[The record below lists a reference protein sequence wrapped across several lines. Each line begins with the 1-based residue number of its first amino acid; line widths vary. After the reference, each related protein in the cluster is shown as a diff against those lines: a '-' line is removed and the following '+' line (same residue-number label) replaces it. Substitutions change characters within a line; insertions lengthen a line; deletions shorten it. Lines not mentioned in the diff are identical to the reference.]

1 MYVANDIWKNLFEL
15 PLIETPVALSEEEFL
30 ALPEFRSL
38 IASGENPVI
47 RLVCRGVKHVLSHRV
62 IYANLYEVALPEDTK
77 SFANFQRI
85 RLEELDKY
93 AISKLVQTLIQVI
106 SNR

>member
-1 MYVANDIWKNLFEL
+1 MVNSAIEVSISFSFYIYMSFPPL
-15 PLIETPVALSEEEFL
+15 PTGI
-30 ALPEFRSL
+30 
-38 IASGENPVI
+38 SGDKINV
-47 RLVCRGVKHVLSHRV
+47 V
-62 IYANLYEVALPEDTK
+62 IYMTLIFHWGILKYSATNLYEVALPEDTK

>member
-1 MYVANDIWKNLFEL
+1 M
-15 PLIETPVALSEEEFL
+15 
-30 ALPEFRSL
+30 
-38 IASGENPVI
+38 I

-106 SNR
+106 GNK